1 MRTQALSRINVA
13 FFLCA
18 FFVLNTFSNVWAQS
32 SDLAEKLRSGDHI
45 LLIRHALAPG
55 VGDPANYTLA
65 DCRTQRNLSQEGRQQ
80 AVRLGEWLRKQGV
93 AAADVY
99 SSPWCR
105 CKDTAE
111 LMQFGGFKVEP
122 TLASFFDDMSKAK
135 ASTQALHLFVTK
147 TLKDKGHK
155 ALILVTH
162 HVNIYEYAGENID
175 SGDMV
180 LVKVDRQGKML
191 SYQRIARPS

>member
-1 MRTQALSRINVA
+1 MRTQTLSRISVV
-13 FFLCA
+13 FLLWVLS
-18 FFVLNTFSNVWAQS
+18 VLNPFAAAWAQS

-45 LLIRHALAPG
+45 LLIRHTLAPG

-80 AVRLGEWLRKQGV
+80 AARLGEWLRKQGV

-147 TLKDKGHK
+147 HSKTK
-155 ALILVTH
+155 VT
-162 HVNIYEYAGENID
+162 
-175 SGDMV
+175 
-180 LVKVDRQGKML
+180 KR
-191 SYQRIARPS
+191 

>member
-1 MRTQALSRINVA
+1 MRTQALSRLRMA
-13 FFLCA
+13 FFLWVLA
-18 FFVLNTFSNVWAQS
+18 VLNPFAAAWAQS
-32 SDLAEKLRSGDHI
+32 NDLAEKLRSGDHI
-45 LLIRHALAPG
+45 LLIRHTLAPG

-80 AVRLGEWLRKQGV
+80 AIRLGDWLRKQGV
-93 AAADVY
+93 GAADVY

-105 CKDTAE
+105 CKNTAE
-111 LMQFGGFKVEP
+111 LMQFGGYKIET

-135 ASTQALHLFVTK
+135 ASTQALQMFVTK
-147 TLKDKGHK
+147 TLNAKGNK

-162 HVNIYEYAGENID
+162 HVNIYEYVGENID

-191 SYQRIARPS
+191 TYQRIARPS

>member
-1 MRTQALSRINVA
+1 MRTQALSRIRLV
-13 FFLCA
+13 FFLS
-18 FFVLNTFSNVWAQS
+18 VLSVLDPLAAAWAQS
-32 SDLAEKLRSGDHI
+32 SDLAAKLRSDDHI

-80 AVRLGEWLRKQGV
+80 AMRLGDWLRKQGV
-93 AAADVY
+93 VAADVY

-111 LMQFGGFKVEP
+111 LLQFGGFKVEP

-135 ASTQALHLFVTK
+135 ASTQALQMFVTK
-147 TLKDKGHK
+147 TLKDKGNK
-155 ALILVTH
+155 ALIMVTH
-162 HVNIYEYAGENID
+162 HVNIYEYVGENID

-180 LVKVDRQGKML
+180 LVKVDRQSKML
-191 SYQRIARPS
+191 SYQRIARPN